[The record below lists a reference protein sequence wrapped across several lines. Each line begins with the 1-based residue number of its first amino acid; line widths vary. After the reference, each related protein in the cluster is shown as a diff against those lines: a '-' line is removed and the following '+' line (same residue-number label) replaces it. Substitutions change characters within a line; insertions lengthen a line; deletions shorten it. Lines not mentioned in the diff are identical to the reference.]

1 MSMSPKDGLTT
12 LSDDQLERML
22 DRAAK
27 RGAREALKEVGL
39 GDENAGNDIH
49 EVRSLLVAWRS
60 TKQAI
65 WTQVVKMVVT
75 LLLASMAGGLAMMA
89 WMYGGNG
96 R

>member
-1 MSMSPKDGLTT
+1 MSPQDGITT
-12 LSDDQLERML
+12 LSDEQLERML

-49 EVRSLLVAWRS
+49 EVRSLLTAWRS

-75 LLLASMAGGLAMMA
+75 LILLAMAAGLTLMTWA
-89 WMYGGNG
+89 YGGG
-96 R
+96 KG

>member
-1 MSMSPKDGLTT
+1 MTDKDGITT
-12 LSDDQLERML
+12 LTDAQLEAML

-39 GDENAGNDIH
+39 GDEHAGTDIH
-49 EVRSLLVAWRS
+49 EVRSLLVAWRA
-60 TKQAI
+60 TKAAI

-75 LLLASMAGGLAMMA
+75 LLLAAMAGGLAFMA
-89 WMYGGNG
+89 WAYGQGGG